1 MLDTRLFDAAAAA
14 LRPGGTLTIVTDNA
28 WYADLLL
35 DSLAAH
41 GAWAAVP
48 GALEA
53 ATAAAAAA
61 QGGASRTLRRS
72 AGGLQLIVAPPDEWC
87 GHVVSSSSY
96 FDRLW
101 RRGVSK
107 HSAVAERYVLHCVR
121 R

>member
-1 MLDTRLFDAAAAA
+1 MLDRRLFDAAAAA
-14 LRPGGTLTIVTDNA
+14 LRPGGTFTIVTDNA
-28 WYADLLL
+28 WFADLLL

-53 ATAAAAAA
+53 AKAAAAAD
-61 QGGASRTLRRS
+61 GARALRRT
-72 AGGLQLIVAPPDEWC
+72 AGGLQLIVAPPGEWC
-87 GHVVSSSSY
+87 GHVVASSSY

-107 HSAVAERYVLHCVR
+107 YSAVADRYVICCVR